1 MSRKFVKILALL
13 MTICVSAAMSSC
25 TNGESTDETAANVSS
40 EESVE
45 SVGSDIEKSS
55 RVKTSDIISSSENS
69 EDISE
74 VSVDTSS
81 EPLPEK
87 SDYVV
92 SQVSQS
98 VSDTVSTDKT
108 GDSQLSKNTDVSNN
122 TTLDQHVGGESEIS
136 ENITE
141 REALENYVS
150 SMQTEG
156 EIVEDY
162 FSTQGISAKWNVN
175 KYKID
180 DFNCD
185 GSDELIIQYYC
196 GIDVNG
202 RSAEKQGVAIKIV
215 KFEDGQIKEYSNFNS
230 FNNYIRTAGADV
242 GTDSEITEEPYVDSD
257 GNIGI
262 FTSRAIMSSCTG
274 LYYCTSVIN
283 NGVLVNQGG
292 FGSVIMYGMLG
303 HYGHEDQPSDAPYY
317 FEITPDNSFN
327 HAYLFMELENIMD
340 SNNNYIDYS
349 EAKEKFE
356 STENINRISD
366 FAINSESVPIIL
378 RQNYFNFDQL
388 CFYMD

>member
-1 MSRKFVKILALL
+1 MKRKFVKILALL
-13 MTICVSAAMSSC
+13 MIICVSAAMSSC
-25 TNGESTDETAANVSS
+25 TDGKSTDETAANVSS
-40 EESVE
+40 E
-45 SVGSDIEKSS
+45 
-55 RVKTSDIISSSENS
+55 
-69 EDISE
+69 DISE
-74 VSVDTSS
+74 VSIDTSS
-81 EPLPEK
+81 DPLLEK
-87 SDYVV
+87 SDRVV

-108 GDSQLSKNTDVSNN
+108 RDSQLSKNTDVSNN
-122 TTLDQHVGGESEIS
+122 TTLDSHVSGECEIS

-180 DFNCD
+180 DFNYD

-215 KFEDGQIKEYSNFNS
+215 KFEDGQIKEYGNFNS
-230 FNNYIRTAGADV
+230 FNNYIRIAGADV
-242 GTDSEITEEPYVDSD
+242 GGTDSEITEEPYIDSD

-262 FTSRAIMSSCTG
+262 FTSRAIVSSCIG
-274 LYYCTSVIN
+274 LNYCTSVIN

-292 FGSVIMYGMLG
+292 FGSVIIYGMMG
-303 HYGHEDQPSDAPYY
+303 RYGHEDQPSDAPYY
-317 FEITPDNSFN
+317 FEITPDNSFD
-327 HAYLFMELENIMD
+327 HAYLFMELENMMD

-349 EAKEKFE
+349 DAREKFE

-378 RQNYFNFDQL
+378 RQNYFDFDQL